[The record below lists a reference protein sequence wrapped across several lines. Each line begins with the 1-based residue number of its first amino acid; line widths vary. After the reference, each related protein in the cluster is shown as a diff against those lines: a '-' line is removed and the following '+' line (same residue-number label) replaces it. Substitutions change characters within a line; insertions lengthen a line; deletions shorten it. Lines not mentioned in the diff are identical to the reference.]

1 MGSDKFVT
9 HATDNI
15 YLFIFNEYYVK
26 NEVPKPFKVPNLAT
40 QSVISANM

>member
-15 YLFIFNEYYVK
+15 YIFIFNELCQ

-40 QSVISANM
+40 QPVISANM

>member
-15 YLFIFNEYYVK
+15 YIFIFNEYVK
-26 NEVPKPFKVPNLAT
+26 NEVPKPLKVPNLAT
-40 QSVISANM
+40 QPVISANM